1 MHITSLR
8 VGINRPGEDKYS
20 PWVKAEVEVS
30 LMPGDDY
37 ETVKKEALAEVES
50 ILSAVEGGTSKPST
64 KTTTRRAIK
73 GETTTEEKS
82 GDAPAEEKPK
92 RRARRSAVKDETKEE
107 APAKEEKKEDDE
119 PKEEKPKRSRRA
131 PAKSKITKY
140 SRDEKAHKKIFR
152 SVVDEQFP
160 GWDKDDELKPLVKEA
175 SVASNGEDMLGEDGA
190 VLDSFVD
197 AVCKMVEGDDL

>member
-1 MHITSLR
+1 MNITSLR

-50 ILSAVEGGTSKPST
+50 ILSAVEGGSSKPAS
-64 KTTTRRAIK
+64 TRRAPK
-73 GETTTEEKS
+73 KEATTTEEKS

-92 RRARRSAVKDETKEE
+92 RRARRSAVKDETK
-107 APAKEEKKEDDE
+107 DDE
-119 PKEEKPKRSRRA
+119 PKEETPAKEEKPKRSRRA